1 MEAVVLNGQAS
12 RTAVAAARYRAEHQ
26 DLDCAFLFRD
36 PLARL
41 IVGDAER
48 RAEFLS
54 EDARRR
60 MRLFIASRSR
70 FAEDALADAVPTGTL
85 QAIILGAGLDTF
97 AYRNPHPNL
106 RVFEVD
112 HPDTQQ
118 WKRHRL
124 AAADIDIP
132 TSVTYVPLDFEH
144 ERLSEALTAADFDP
158 HQRAFVIWLG
168 VTVYLT
174 RQAITDTVHHLGG
187 LAPGTQVVFDYA
199 TTIPESAGQT
209 SAGQTSAGHT
219 SARETRVMAEERQ
232 ERQRRLAA
240 IGERWISFFSPEEM
254 SALLRDNGLHVEEDL
269 PAAQLP
275 HRYLGR
281 RPPTSTTG
289 PHIVRARVVGR

>member
-1 MEAVVLNGQAS
+1 MRPAKRSSLHLGMVGDRVWVLKDLTTMETVVLNGQAS

-26 DLDCAFLFRD
+26 VDGGLLFQD

-41 IVGDAER
+41 VVGDSEPR
-48 RAEFLS
+48 TEFLS

-60 MRLFIASRSR
+60 MRLFVASRSR
-70 FAEDALADAVPTGTL
+70 FAEDALADAIQTGTS

-97 AYRNPHPNL
+97 AYRNPHPDL

-124 AAADIDIP
+124 AAAGIDIP
-132 TSVTYVPLDFEH
+132 ASVTYVPLDFEH
-144 ERLSEALTAADFDP
+144 QALSEALTATDFDP
-158 HQRAFVIWLG
+158 HQPAFVIWLG

-174 RQAITDTVHHLGG
+174 HQAISNTIHYLGG
-187 LAPGTQVVFDYA
+187 LAPDTQVVFDYA
-199 TTIPESAGQT
+199 TAMPEPAE
-209 SAGQTSAGHT
+209 HT
-219 SARETRVMAEERQ
+219 RAMVE

-240 IGERWISFFSPEEM
+240 IGERWISFFTPEEM

-269 PAAQLP
+269 PAA
-275 HRYLGR
+275 
-281 RPPTSTTG
+281 
-289 PHIVRARVVGR
+289 